1 MAEAV
6 LTLRRVSRFYGE
18 RAVLKNIDVA
28 LLPGQALLVVGP
40 NGAGKSTLLRL
51 VAGLLPPS
59 EGDIE
64 SGLAPGEIGYLGH
77 KTLSYPKLTAR
88 ANLAFWQTMFGLP
101 RDDAPIEAVLARVG
115 LSRFAD
121 EEAGVFSRGMS
132 QRLSL
137 ARVFLTGPRL
147 LLLDEPAS
155 GLDPGSAEMLRRE
168 IRAAA
173 DAGASVVWVS
183 HNVAADLPVCD
194 RVLLLRG
201 HRVAYDGA
209 ARDFD
214 VSGLA
219 GEATC

>member
-1 MAEAV
+1 MAGAV

-28 LLPGQALLVVGP
+28 VLPGQALLVVGP

-77 KTLSYPKLTAR
+77 KTLIYPKLTAR

-121 EEAGVFSRGMS
+121 EEAGIFSRGMS

-137 ARVFLTGPRL
+137 ARVFLTAPRL

-155 GLDPGSAEMLRRE
+155 GLDPASAEMLRRE

>member
-1 MAEAV
+1 MAEG
-6 LTLRRVSRFYGE
+6 LLRLCRVSRFYGE
-18 RAVLKNIDVA
+18 RAVLRAVDLTLV
-28 LLPGQALLVVGP
+28 PGQALLVVGP

-51 VAGLLPPS
+51 LAGLLPPS
-59 EGDIE
+59 EGVLETD
-64 SGLAPGEIGYLGH
+64 LAPGEIGYLGH
-77 KTLSYPKLTAR
+77 KTLIYPKLTAR
-88 ANLAFWQTMFGLP
+88 ANLAFWQAMFGQP
-101 RDDAPIEAVLARVG
+101 RDDAPIDAVLARVG
-115 LSRFAD
+115 LGRFAD

-137 ARVFLTGPRL
+137 ARVFLTAPRL

-155 GLDPGSAEMLRRE
+155 GLDPASADMLRRE

-173 DAGASVVWVS
+173 DVGASVAWVS

-201 HRVAYDGA
+201 HRVAYDGP

-214 VSGLA
+214 ASGLA
-219 GEATC
+219 GETAC

>member
-28 LLPGQALLVVGP
+28 VLPGQALLVVGP
-40 NGAGKSTLLRL
+40 NGAGKSTQLRL

-77 KTLSYPKLTAR
+77 KTLIYPRLTAR

-137 ARVFLTGPRL
+137 ARVFLTAPRL

-155 GLDPGSAEMLRRE
+155 GLDPASAAMLRRE

-183 HNVAADLPVCD
+183 HNVVADLPVCD

>member
-1 MAEAV
+1 MAEG
-6 LTLRRVSRFYGE
+6 LLRLRRVSRFYGE
-18 RAVLKNIDVA
+18 RPVLRNVDLA
-28 LLPGQALLVVGP
+28 LAPGQALLVVGP

-51 VAGLLPPS
+51 LAGLLPPS
-59 EGDIE
+59 EGAVE
-64 SGLAPGEIGYLGH
+64 SELAPGEIGYLGH
-77 KTLSYPKLTAR
+77 KTLIYPKLTAR
-88 ANLAFWQTMFGLP
+88 ANLAFWQAMFGLP

-137 ARVFLTGPRL
+137 ARVFLTSPRL

-155 GLDPGSAEMLRRE
+155 GLDPASADMLRRE

-173 DAGASVVWVS
+173 DAGAAVAWVS
-183 HNVAADLPVCD
+183 HNVVADLPVCD

-201 HRVAYDGA
+201 HRVAYDGP

-219 GEATC
+219 GECAC

>member
-28 LLPGQALLVVGP
+28 VLPGQALLVVGP

-77 KTLSYPKLTAR
+77 KTLIYPRLTAR

-137 ARVFLTGPRL
+137 ARVFLTAPRL

-155 GLDPGSAEMLRRE
+155 GLDPASAAMLRRE

-183 HNVAADLPVCD
+183 HNVVADLPVCD

>member
-18 RAVLKNIDVA
+18 RAVLKNIDVTV
-28 LLPGQALLVVGP
+28 LPGQALLVVGP

-59 EGDIE
+59 EGEIE

-77 KTLSYPKLTAR
+77 KTLLYPKLTAR
-88 ANLAFWQTMFGLP
+88 ANLAFWQALFGLP
-101 RDDAPIEAVLARVG
+101 RESAPIEAVLARVG
-115 LSRFAD
+115 LARFAD

-137 ARVFLTGPRL
+137 ARVFLTAPRL

-155 GLDPGSAEMLRRE
+155 GLDPASAGMLRRE

-173 DAGASVVWVS
+173 DAGASVIWVS
-183 HNVAADLPVCD
+183 HNVAADLPECD
-194 RVLLLRG
+194 RVLFLRG
-201 HRVAYDGA
+201 QRVAYDGP

-219 GEATC
+219 GEAAC

>member
-18 RAVLKNIDVA
+18 RAVLRNIDVA

-64 SGLAPGEIGYLGH
+64 TGLAPGEIGYLGH
-77 KTLSYPKLTAR
+77 KTLIYPKLTAR
-88 ANLAFWQTMFGLP
+88 ANLAFWQAMFGLP
-101 RDDAPIEAVLARVG
+101 RDDGPIEAVLARVG

-183 HNVAADLPVCD
+183 HNVVADLPVCD

-209 ARDFD
+209 AGDFD
-214 VSGLA
+214 VLGLA
-219 GEATC
+219 GETAC

>member
-1 MAEAV
+1 MAQG
-6 LTLRRVSRFYGE
+6 LLRLCRVSRFYGE
-18 RAVLKNIDVA
+18 RAVLRNIELVLA
-28 LLPGQALLVVGP
+28 PGQALLVVGP

-51 VAGLLPPS
+51 LAGLLPPS
-59 EGDIE
+59 EGEITTE
-64 SGLAPGEIGYLGH
+64 LAPGEIGYLGH
-77 KTLSYPKLTAR
+77 KTLIYPKLTAR
-88 ANLAFWQTMFGLP
+88 ANLAFWQAMFGLP

-155 GLDPGSAEMLRRE
+155 GLDPASAAMLRRE

-173 DAGASVVWVS
+173 DAGAAVAWVS
-183 HNVAADLPVCD
+183 HNVAADLAVCD
-194 RVLLLRG
+194 RVVLLRG
-201 HRVAYDGA
+201 CRVAYDGP

-214 VSGLA
+214 PSGLA
-219 GEATC
+219 GECVC